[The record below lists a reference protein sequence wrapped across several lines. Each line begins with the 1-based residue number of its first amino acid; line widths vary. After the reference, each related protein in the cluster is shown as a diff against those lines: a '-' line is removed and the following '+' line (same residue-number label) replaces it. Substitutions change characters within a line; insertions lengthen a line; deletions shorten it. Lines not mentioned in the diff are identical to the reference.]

1 MLMKRSVFILT
12 CFWVLNAHSY
22 SLEAACTETESRTA
36 AHDFYAVLEASRVF
50 SVPSKEELTKIQ
62 PLVTSNLYVL
72 LSSAV
77 SAEEKEYNRSKGIEP
92 PLFEGSLFSTWAEG
106 YSNFYISNSVPKS
119 NNTEIYVLLQYAQH
133 LLPYY
138 QNTPGIM
145 EWKEIALIQ
154 REGAKC
160 LVENIYF
167 NHEGN
172 SKSLQSR
179 LKEIA
184 SFN

>member
-1 MLMKRSVFILT
+1 MKSRVLILV
-12 CFWVLNAHSY
+12 CCLVLSSY
-22 SLEAACTETESRTA
+22 SFGATCTETESRTA
-36 AHDFYAVLEASRVF
+36 AHDFYAVLEANRVF
-50 SVPSKEELTKIQ
+50 SVPSAEELSKIQ
-62 PLVTSNLYVL
+62 PLVTKNLYEL
-72 LSSAV
+72 MSSAV
-77 SAEEKEYNRSKGIEP
+77 LAEEKEFNRSKGSEP
-92 PLFEGSLFSTWAEG
+92 PLFEGGLFSTWAEG

-145 EWKEIALIQ
+145 EWKEIALIR

-160 LVENIYF
+160 LVEDIYF
-167 NHEGN
+167 NHKGN

-184 SFN
+184 SYAK